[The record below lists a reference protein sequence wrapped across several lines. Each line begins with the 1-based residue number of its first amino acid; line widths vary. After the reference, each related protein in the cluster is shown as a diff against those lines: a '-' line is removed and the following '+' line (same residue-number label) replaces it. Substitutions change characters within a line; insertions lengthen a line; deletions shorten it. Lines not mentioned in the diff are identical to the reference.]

1 MSNLACMQFLKSRS
15 SFLLILLIT
24 VSSFKMVVSQEFAIY
39 KSLNSDSLQFNAK
52 RAMISGG
59 LFLSCVGMIT
69 LTIDEAYY
77 QDRRVKFHFTK
88 DAEGNLTWFDN
99 YHRGMDKFGHMFS
112 TSLFSQNIYFLS
124 RWSGYSNK
132 TSSLL
137 GSSISIGLLGVMEV
151 WDAHFESW
159 GFSIGDFIANV
170 AGGMY
175 PILQYNYKP
184 LQNIDYKL
192 SYNFFREKSPDHGIH
207 DYEHMTF
214 WLTVNPRGFSDSKY
228 VRWFPN
234 WLNIAGGISLDS
246 YQNQEQEFYI
256 GLDYNL
262 KRIKTGSIILNQ
274 VIAFIDRFHLPAPA
288 IRISPS
294 AVYYGFFF

>member
-1 MSNLACMQFLKSRS
+1 MQFIKFRIYLP
-15 SFLLILLIT
+15 LLFLIT
-24 VSSFKMVVSQEFAIY
+24 ILQYQIVLSQEFAIY
-39 KSLNSDSLQFNAK
+39 KSLENDSLQFSSK

-59 LFLSCVGMIT
+59 LLLSCVGVIT

-77 QDRRVKFHFTK
+77 QDHRVKFHFAK
-88 DAEGNLTWFDN
+88 DAKGDLTWFDN

-124 RWSGYSNK
+124 HWSGYSNK
-132 TSSLL
+132 TSSML
-137 GSSISIGLLGVMEV
+137 GSSISIGLLGAMEV

-159 GFSIGDFIANV
+159 GFSVGDFISNV
-170 AGGMY
+170 AGGIY
-175 PILQYNYKP
+175 PVIQYNYKP
-184 LQNIDYKL
+184 LQNIDYKM
-192 SYNFFREKSPDHGIH
+192 SYNFLKEKSPDHSIH

-214 WLTVNPRGFSDSKY
+214 WLTINPRGFSNSKFI
-228 VRWFPN
+228 RWFPS
-234 WLNIAGGISLDS
+234 WLNIAAGISLDS

-262 KRIKTGSIILNQ
+262 KRIKTDSLILNQ
-274 VIAFIDRFHLPAPA
+274 LIAFIDRFHLPAPA

-294 AVYYGFFF
+294 TVYYGFFF

>member
-1 MSNLACMQFLKSRS
+1 MQLIKHRIY
-15 SFLLILLIT
+15 LLSILLFSPSLYQ
-24 VSSFKMVVSQEFAIY
+24 VCSAQDFAIY
-39 KSLNSDSLQFNAK
+39 KSLENDSLQFNGK
-52 RAMISGG
+52 RAMISAG
-59 LFLSCVGMIT
+59 LLLSCVGVIT

-77 QDRRVKFHFTK
+77 QDNRVKFRFAK
-88 DAEGNLTWFDN
+88 DTDGNLTWFDN
-99 YHRGMDKFGHMFS
+99 YHRAMDKFGHVFS

-132 TSSLL
+132 TSSIL
-137 GSSISIGLLGVMEV
+137 GSSISIGLLGAMEV

-159 GFSIGDFIANV
+159 GFSVGDFISNV

-175 PILQYNYKP
+175 PVLQYNYKP
-184 LQNIDYKL
+184 LQNIDYKM
-192 SYNFFREKSPDHGIH
+192 SYNFLKEKSSDHGIH

-228 VRWFPN
+228 FQWFPN
-234 WLNIAGGISLDS
+234 WINFAAGIGLDS
-246 YQNQEQEFYI
+246 YQNQKQEFYI

-262 KRIKTGSIILNQ
+262 KRIKTDSLLFNQ
-274 VIAFIDRFHLPAPA
+274 LIAFIDRFHLPAPA

-294 AVYYGFFF
+294 TVYYGFCF